1 MKTTVFKY
9 IAYLALTILVIWFL
23 RGVRLTIERADNL
36 TNLIVSVTSIT
47 LAILV
52 TFFFSK
58 LFAERQD
65 RVQRKATID
74 EYSKKVMALRKIAHR
89 IMGDHKFWEF
99 APKAKQNLDNKYK
112 NLSVEQF
119 RSQKWKDYDKL
130 TKELGGELAPQAYMA
145 LRGLLNNEES
155 DFEFYKSFNEL
166 KNYSL
171 NEIGRF
177 IEYCGF
183 FWAFCDEYKQ
193 DLTFENTSAYYLN
206 QTKEEFVKIKG
217 RKIDD
222 SNILKE
228 IMNLFSEFQE
238 KLLPEMY
245 FLTEQN
251 QRKLPVHFSWIIVNL
266 IIYIAI
272 MIGALFLYLLP
283 MCLWTKNTLLLI
295 LTSLLSVN
303 TIDLIAGL
311 FMIIP
316 RELRINEVYKI

>member
-9 IAYLALTILVIWFL
+9 IIYLVLTIIVIWSL
-23 RGVRLTIERADNL
+23 NGVRLTLEHANDLI
-36 TNLIVSVTSIT
+36 NLIVSITSIT
-47 LAILV
+47 IAILV

-65 RVQRKATID
+65 RVQRKANID

-89 IMGDHKFWEF
+89 IMGDYEFWKF
-99 APKAKQNLDNKYK
+99 APKAKQNLDKKYTD
-112 NLSVEQF
+112 LTVEQF
-119 RSQKWKDYDKL
+119 RSQKWEDYDKL
-130 TKELGGELAPQAYMA
+130 TKELDGELAPQAYMA

-155 DFEFYKSFNEL
+155 DFEFYKSFNKL

-171 NEIGRF
+171 SEIGRF

-193 DLTFENTSAYYLN
+193 DLTFDNTSSYYLN
-206 QTKEEFVKIKG
+206 KMKEQYAKIKG

-222 SNILKE
+222 SKVLIE
-228 IMNLFSEFQE
+228 IMNLFSDFQE
-238 KLLPEMY
+238 RIFPEMY

-251 QRKLPVHFSWIIVNL
+251 QRRLPVHFTWIIVNL
-266 IIYIAI
+266 VIYIAI
-272 MIGALFLYLLP
+272 MIGALYLYLLP
-283 MCLWTKNTLLLI
+283 MCIWAKSALLLI
-295 LTSLLSVN
+295 LTSLLLVN
-303 TIDLIAGL
+303 TIDLIVGL